1 MTPPV
6 ASPITDPVAL
16 HPALWRAR
24 TGSGGAPVG
33 AGDTTPSGFAALDA
47 ELPGGGWPHRALT
60 ELLLAGPGLGEWRLL
75 APALAQQAAAGR
87 CLMLVDPPAELSA
100 PALAELGLPPAL
112 CIVVRPRQ
120 ASRPAA
126 RSAVRRHQ
134 GTPVEV
140 GWAME
145 QALRS
150 GQLGALLAWPGA
162 AVRPEVLRRL
172 QVAAQAHAGPAFL
185 LREPAAAERPSPAPL
200 RLLLACSGPDELS
213 LRLLKRRGP
222 LREQPLRLALPPV
235 LSARARQRAAQPWPA
250 PARHPQPALQ
260 ERAGPGLAAVPGS
273 APWLAQLGTPAPG
286 R

>member
-1 MTPPV
+1 MDSLDV
-6 ASPITDPVAL
+6 SPLADPAAL

-24 TGSGGAPVG
+24 PGGGGA

-75 APALAQQAAAGR
+75 APALARQAAAGR
-87 CLMLVDPPAELSA
+87 SLMLFDPPAELSA
-100 PALAELGLPPAL
+100 QALSELGLPPAL
-112 CIVVRPRQ
+112 CIVVRARQ
-120 ASRPAA
+120 TARPAA
-126 RSAVRRHQ
+126 RAAVRRHQ
-134 GTPVEV
+134 GAPVEV
-140 GWAME
+140 CWAME

-162 AVRPEVLRRL
+162 AARPEVLRRL
-172 QVAAQAHAGPAFL
+172 QLAAQAHPGPAFL

-200 RLLLACSGPDELS
+200 RLLLSCSGPDELS

-235 LSARARQRAAQPWPA
+235 LSARARQRANQPWPA
-250 PARHPQPALQ
+250 PARQPQPALP

-273 APWLAQLGTPAPG
+273 APWLARLGAPASD